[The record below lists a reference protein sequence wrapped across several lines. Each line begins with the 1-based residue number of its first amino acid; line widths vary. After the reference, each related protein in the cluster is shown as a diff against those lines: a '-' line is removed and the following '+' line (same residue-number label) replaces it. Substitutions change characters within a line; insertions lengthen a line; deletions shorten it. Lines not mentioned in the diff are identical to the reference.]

1 VTPPSSRSNRIVAGG
16 SNERRDVKARLI
28 VSTILAGGLVLAVG
42 ATLAVA
48 GKPGGGATTA
58 LYPDLRTVVPPT

>member
-1 VTPPSSRSNRIVAGG
+1 M
-16 SNERRDVKARLI
+16 KARLI